1 MNKKKTISTKLA
13 AMAYR
18 GLYKGY
24 KVRIKKIADNLVDRG
39 DIYSIFVSKGRQK
52 RINGKAL
59 GVDLST
65 FPEIG
70 AGQIWWGSGGVKM
83 EGVYPCSK
91 KKCAIIDDMWFYVF
105 LTAERHKILS
115 SCVRFWKEQALYQ
128 MQHTK
133 QY

>member
-13 AMAYR
+13 AMAY
-18 GLYKGY
+18 GALYKGY
-24 KVRIKKIADNLVDRG
+24 KVKIKKRG
-39 DIYSIFVSKGRQK
+39 EIYSIFVSKGRQK

-83 EGVYPCSK
+83 GGVYPYSK
-91 KKCAIIDDMWFYVF
+91 KKHTIIDDMWFYVF

-115 SCVRFWKEQALYQ
+115 SCMRLWVEQAVYQ
-128 MQHTK
+128 MQYTK

>member
-1 MNKKKTISTKLA
+1 MNKKTISTKLA

-18 GLYKGY
+18 ALYKGY
-24 KVRIKKIADNLVDRG
+24 KVKIKKIADNLNNG
-39 DIYSIFVSKGRQK
+39 NIYSIFVSKGKRK

-59 GVDLST
+59 GVCLST
-65 FPEIG
+65 FPEIV
-70 AGQIWWGSGGVKM
+70 AGQIWWGPGGVKM
-83 EGVYPCSK
+83 EGVYPYSK
-91 KKCAIIDDMWFYVF
+91 KKCAIIGDMWFYVF

-115 SCVRFWKEQALYQ
+115 SCMRLWIEQAVYQ